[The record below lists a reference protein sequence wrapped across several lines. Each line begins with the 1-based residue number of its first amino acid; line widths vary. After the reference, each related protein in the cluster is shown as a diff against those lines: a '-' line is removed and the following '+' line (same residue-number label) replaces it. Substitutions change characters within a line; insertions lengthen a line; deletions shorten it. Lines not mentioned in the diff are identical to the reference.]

1 MKELT
6 REDLMQALRV
16 CVNQDCYS
24 YNSVECPLHAV
35 DNCVGEL
42 KQGLLAVL
50 ERDETEIRTLKAEV
64 ERLNKE
70 NFWLTNGNGVDG
82 LPRPCGPRNDGN
94 LSCCGAGT

>member
-6 REDLMQALRV
+6 REDLIQALRV

-42 KQGLLAVL
+42 KQGLLAML
-50 ERDETEIRTLKAEV
+50 ERDETEIRTLRAEV

-82 LPRPCGPRNDGN
+82 LPRPCGPRNDEEN
-94 LSCCGAGT
+94 ESGAAAT

>member
-6 REDLMQALRV
+6 REDLIQAMRV

-35 DNCVGEL
+35 DNCIGEL
-42 KQGLLAVL
+42 KKGLLAML
-50 ERDETEIRTLKAEV
+50 EQDEVAIRTLRAEI
-64 ERLNKE
+64 ERLHRE

-82 LPRPCGPRNDGN
+82 LPRPCGPRNDEEN
-94 LSCCGAGT
+94 ESGAAAT

>member
-35 DNCVGEL
+35 DNCIGEL
-42 KQGLLAVL
+42 KKGLLTVL
-50 ERDETEIRTLKAEV
+50 KQD
-64 ERLNKE
+64 ERLIRALRTEVQRLNRE
-70 NFWLTNGNGVDG
+70 NFWLTNGDKE
-82 LPRPCGPRNDGN
+82 
-94 LSCCGAGT
+94 SGAAAT

>member
-6 REDLMQALRV
+6 REDLMQALQV

-35 DNCVGEL
+35 DNCIGEL
-42 KQGLLAVL
+42 KKGLLTVL
-50 ERDETEIRTLKAEV
+50 EQDEVAIRTLRAEI
-64 ERLNKE
+64 ERLHRE

-82 LPRPCGPRNDGN
+82 LPRPCGPRNDEEN
-94 LSCCGAGT
+94 ESGAAAT